1 MEYLPLILVLQYW
14 YKVHLHKVHLYKLL
28 TELRFS
34 VPQVRHQ
41 EKVMIPVMANPN
53 VNFMGLLIG
62 PRGNSLKKLE
72 EETGT
77 KIMIRGM

>member
-1 MEYLPLILVLQYW
+1 
-14 YKVHLHKVHLYKLL
+14 
-28 TELRFS
+28 
-34 VPQVRHQ
+34 
-41 EKVMIPVMANPN
+41 MANPN

-77 KIMIRGM
+77 KIMIRGWSPFCTTPNFYSAKKIKIELDFKFESLDTVIKEVCDHYSFSV

>member
-1 MEYLPLILVLQYW
+1 
-14 YKVHLHKVHLYKLL
+14 
-28 TELRFS
+28 
-34 VPQVRHQ
+34 
-41 EKVMIPVMANPN
+41 MIPVMANPN

-77 KIMIRGM
+77 KIMIRGEVLLQIY

>member
-1 MEYLPLILVLQYW
+1 MLITLEYPKLANTITLITVNYF
-14 YKVHLHKVHLYKLL
+14 
-28 TELRFS
+28 R

-72 EETGT
+72 EETNT
-77 KIMIRGM
+77 KIMIRGLNMCVL

>member
-1 MEYLPLILVLQYW
+1 
-14 YKVHLHKVHLYKLL
+14 
-28 TELRFS
+28 
-34 VPQVRHQ
+34 
-41 EKVMIPVMANPN
+41 MIPVLQNPN

-77 KIMIRGM
+77 KIMIRGKGSVKEGKGTFNYSATRIIVIKTLIRF

>member
-1 MEYLPLILVLQYW
+1 
-14 YKVHLHKVHLYKLL
+14 
-28 TELRFS
+28 
-34 VPQVRHQ
+34 VRHQ

-77 KIMIRGM
+77 KIMIRGLLRKGDNFFPFVS